1 MAGKPGESQEAQAE
15 ASRPAATS
23 PDADQNYNAGSGSS
37 NAGSG
42 TGSPGASGGDRDRQ
56 DGGNT
61 GGGDGG
67 KAARDAAD
75 DARARATQDAVDR
88 ERQRSADAA
97 RESQARV
104 DAAAAETR
112 RQMAEAEQAR
122 LDSVARQEAVKNLG
136 IPSLMTNTFS
146 TTPMSMPS
154 GLNPTIPGGMMADP
168 KNLFDFGYTDPTS
181 TAMRMQGDT
190 ERNLNNLG
198 TLDPSFQTK
207 IAGTLD
213 DVMNSGQNPYLV
225 STARTFTPAQLPG
238 GAKPA
243 EDSYHKYGL
252 AADIGLT
259 GGTAQDYANM
269 GAIGYDRG
277 LGWGGSFS
285 NNYDPEHLQ
294 AGPVDVGATEYATAM
309 DIPRVSVSGQ
319 PFLPSGSPGVG
330 DQIASASKYVADV
343 ITNAPENT
351 LKALNTAYDALPSNA
366 ASLAIQ
372 AGAYAINPLLG
383 AANTVSGFFNGPT
396 LQGTFLGGPTAQQ
409 EFNRDR
415 QMTQEEVNIAEFN
428 RLYPN
433 AGSDKELY
441 GGNDNRGIASL
452 PKTPK
457 KPVLPTTTP
466 EAPLPPVY
474 TTGIDFT
481 AGNYQGPP
489 ISTETYSPNPEYY
502 AGYNRLG

>member
-1 MAGKPGESQEAQAE
+1 MGFAGGVDSVAGD
-15 ASRPAATS
+15 TV
-23 PDADQNYNAGSGSS
+23 ADSKSDSGYSKV
-37 NAGSG
+37 NE
-42 TGSPGASGGDRDRQ
+42 SGGRDAVSRADVDRDSSDRSAANQ
-56 DGGNT
+56 DAI
-61 GGGDGG
+61 D
-67 KAARDAAD
+67 
-75 DARARATQDAVDR
+75 RAKATQ
-88 ERQRSADAA
+88 
-97 RESQARV
+97 
-104 DAAAAETR
+104 DAAAAETAAR
-112 RQMAEAEQAR
+112 EAQKRQMAEAEQAR
-122 LDSVARQEAVKNLG
+122 LDSVARQELTKNLG
-136 IPSLMTNTFS
+136 IPSLMINEFS
-146 TTPMSMPS
+146 KTPMSTPMSMPS
-154 GLNPTIPGGMMADP
+154 GLTPTIPGGMMADQ
-168 KNLFDFGYTDPTS
+168 KNLFDFGYADPTS

-190 ERNLNNLG
+190 ERNLSNLN

-294 AGPVDVGATEYATAM
+294 AGPVGVGATEYATAM
-309 DIPRVSVSGQ
+309 DIPKVSVSGQ

-330 DQIASASKYVADV
+330 DQIASAGKFVGDKVASATRSV
-343 ITNAPENT
+343 VSTITNAPEKT
-351 LKALNTAYDALPSNA
+351 YEALNTAYNALPSNA

-383 AANTVSGFFNGPT
+383 AANTVSGYLGGPT
-396 LQGTFLGGPTAQQ
+396 IQGTFLGGGETSTAMQPIVADPFVPTG
-409 EFNRDR
+409 FGPYGNLTR
-415 QMTQEEVNIAEFN
+415 EE
-428 RLYPN
+428 YQKQYG
-433 AGSDKELY
+433 GSDKT
-441 GGNDNRGIASL
+441 GIASL

-457 KPVLPTTTP
+457 KPVVPETTTP
-466 EAPLPPVY
+466 PPPPVY
-474 TTGIDFT
+474 TTGIDFSP
-481 AGNYQGPP
+481 GYYQGPP
-489 ISTETYSPNPEYY
+489 ISTETYSPNPEYN

>member
-1 MAGKPGESQEAQAE
+1 MGFAGGVDSVAGDTVADSKSDSGYSKVNESGGHDPV
-15 ASRPAATS
+15 SK
-23 PDADQNYNAGSGSS
+23 ADVDRDSS
-37 NAGSG
+37 NRSDANQN
-42 TGSPGASGGDRDRQ
+42 AI
-56 DGGNT
+56 N
-61 GGGDGG
+61 
-67 KAARDAAD
+67 KAKEAAD
-75 DARARATQDAVDR
+75 K
-88 ERQRSADAA
+88 
-97 RESQARV
+97 
-104 DAAAAETR
+104 AAAETAAETAAR
-112 RQMAEAEQAR
+112 EFQKRQMAEAEQAR
-122 LDSVARQEAVKNLG
+122 LDSVARQELSKNLG

-190 ERNLNNLG
+190 ERNLSNLN

-269 GAIGYDRG
+269 GAIGYNRG

-285 NNYDPEHLQ
+285 SNYDPEHLQ
-294 AGPVDVGATEYATAM
+294 AGPVGVGATEYATAM
-309 DIPRVSVSGQ
+309 DIPKVSVSGQ

-383 AANTVSGFFNGPT
+383 AANTVSGYLGGPT
-396 LQGTFLGGPTAQQ
+396 IQGTFLGGPTAQQ

-452 PKTPK
+452 PTAPK
-457 KPVLPTTTP
+457 KPVVPTTPT
-466 EAPLPPVY
+466 EPLVEPTY
-474 TTGIDFT
+474 TTGIDYSPRY
-481 AGNYQGPP
+481 YQGPP

>member
-15 ASRPAATS
+15 ANRPAATS
-23 PDADQNYNAGSGSS
+23 SDADKNYNAGSG
-37 NAGSG
+37 N
-42 TGSPGASGGDRDRQ
+42 GSPGASGGDRDRQ
-56 DGGNT
+56 GG
-61 GGGDGG
+61 GGPSGGDGG

-75 DARARATQDAVDR
+75 DARAKATQDAVDR
-88 ERQRSADAA
+88 DRQKAADAA

-104 DAAAAETR
+104 DAAAAETAAR
-112 RQMAEAEQAR
+112 EAQKRQMAEAEQAR
-122 LDSVARQEAVKNLG
+122 LDSLARQELSKNLG

-154 GLNPTIPGGMMADP
+154 GLNPTIPGGMMADQ

-190 ERNLNNLG
+190 GTNLNNLN
-198 TLDPSFQTK
+198 TLDPSFGGK
-207 IAGTLD
+207 VAGTLD
-213 DVMNSGQNPYLV
+213 DVMNAGKNPYLV
-225 STARTFTPAQLPG
+225 STARTFTPAKQPG
-238 GAKPA
+238 GPTPA

-259 GGTAQDYANM
+259 GENPQDYKLLGDI
-269 GAIGYDRG
+269 GAGRD

-285 NNYDPEHLQ
+285 NNYDPMHLQ
-294 AGPVDVGATEYATAM
+294 AGPVGVGATDYATSM
-309 DIPRVSVSGQ
+309 DIPKVTVSGV
-319 PFLPSGSPGVG
+319 PFKPSGSPGVG
-330 DQIASASKYVADV
+330 DQIASAGKSVVDA

-383 AANTVSGFFNGPT
+383 AANTVSGYLGGPT
-396 LQGTFLGGPTAQQ
+396 IQGTFLGGGETSTAMQPVVADPFVPTG
-409 EFNRDR
+409 FGPGGDLTR
-415 QMTQEEVNIAEFN
+415 EE
-428 RLYPN
+428 YQKQYG
-433 AGSDKELY
+433 GSDKT
-441 GGNDNRGIASL
+441 GIASL

-457 KPVLPTTTP
+457 KPIVPETTTP
-466 EAPLPPVY
+466 PPPLPPVY
-474 TTGIDFT
+474 TTGIDFSP
-481 AGNYQGPP
+481 GYYQGPP

>member
-1 MAGKPGESQEAQAE
+1 MGFASGVDSVAGDTVADSKSDSGYSKVNESGGRDPV
-15 ASRPAATS
+15 SK
-23 PDADQNYNAGSGSS
+23 ADVDRDSS
-37 NAGSG
+37 NRSDANQN
-42 TGSPGASGGDRDRQ
+42 AI
-56 DGGNT
+56 N
-61 GGGDGG
+61 
-67 KAARDAAD
+67 KAKEAAD
-75 DARARATQDAVDR
+75 K
-88 ERQRSADAA
+88 
-97 RESQARV
+97 
-104 DAAAAETR
+104 AAAETAAR
-112 RQMAEAEQAR
+112 EFQKRQMAEAEQAR

-136 IPSLMTNTFS
+136 IPGIMINDFPKAPMS
-146 TTPMSMPS
+146 TPMSMPS
-154 GLNPTIPGGMMADP
+154 GMAPVTPSGMMADP

-190 ERNLNNLG
+190 ERNLSNLN
-198 TLDPSFQTK
+198 TLDPGFQTRLS
-207 IAGTLD
+207 GTLD
-213 DVMNSGQNPYLV
+213 DVMNSGQNPYL
-225 STARTFTPAQLPG
+225 SSSARTFTPAQLPG

-330 DQIASASKYVADV
+330 DQIASASKYVADA